1 MPSAR
6 GVDPMKNIE
15 ISQAPVELYKILKF
29 ENLVG
34 SGGEAKHVIAQGLVT
49 VNGAV
54 ETRKSKKISAG
65 DVIGFGEENF
75 RVQVK

>member
-1 MPSAR
+1 
-6 GVDPMKNIE
+6 MKDIE
-15 ISQAPVELYKILKF
+15 IAQAPVELYKILKF

>member
-1 MPSAR
+1 MPSAQ
-6 GVDPMKNIE
+6 GVDPMKKIE
-15 ISQAPVELYKILKF
+15 IAQAPVELYKILKF